1 MTVWPI
7 LQPSEGFKV
16 DQRKN
21 REYVKKIFLSMILLI
36 LQYAKLLF
44 YTSDT
49 VDSKL
54 LNPLSEDPKTN
65 IEAPREV
72 WRLTENSIFYIFV
85 D

>member
-1 MTVWPI
+1 
-7 LQPSEGFKV
+7 
-16 DQRKN
+16 
-21 REYVKKIFLSMILLI
+21 MILLI

-72 WRLTENSIFYIFV
+72 
-85 D
+85 